1 MPHAITGGRSRIGW
15 AEGGGCAAMQAEQ
28 GGRDTKQETKNKK
41 CATQGSKK
49 TSISKSRKSKSQ
61 LQLAPPRAS
70 HLSPGRAAAVRRPR
84 ERVVEERKKS
94 RGRTPSSS
102 FCMDGPECAAR
113 ADAIPKPGPLTVDA
127 EPDAMPPGVLGLAGP
142 ALGRRRR
149 PETLS
154 SSWRALSPIEPFRWA
169 CRRHDHGG
177 GRGGV
182 PHAITGGRSRI
193 GWAEGG
199 GCAAM
204 QAEQGGRDVE

>member
-1 MPHAITGGRSRIGW
+1 MGR
-15 AEGGGCAAMQAEQ
+15 
-28 GGRDTKQETKNKK
+28 
-41 CATQGSKK
+41 
-49 TSISKSRKSKSQ
+49 
-61 LQLAPPRAS
+61 P
-70 HLSPGRAAAVRRPR
+70 PGRAAPADPPISHQLILAFFLFFHLSLPKGLRLLCV
-84 ERVVEERKKS
+84 
-94 RGRTPSSS
+94 
-102 FCMDGPECAAR
+102 MDGPECAAR

-127 EPDAMPPGVLGLAGP
+127 KPDAMPPGVLGLAGP

-204 QAEQGGRDVE
+204 QAEQDRARAARTAALLLI

>member
-1 MPHAITGGRSRIGW
+1 
-15 AEGGGCAAMQAEQ
+15 
-28 GGRDTKQETKNKK
+28 
-41 CATQGSKK
+41 
-49 TSISKSRKSKSQ
+49 
-61 LQLAPPRAS
+61 
-70 HLSPGRAAAVRRPR
+70 
-84 ERVVEERKKS
+84 
-94 RGRTPSSS
+94 
-102 FCMDGPECAAR
+102 MDGPECAAL

-127 EPDAMPPGVLGLAGP
+127 KPDAMPPGVLGLAGP

-204 QAEQGGRDVE
+204 QAEQGGRDTKQETKNKKCATQGSKKTSISKSRKSQPSWLPLGRRTFPLGVPAAAHPDPLRTQGVWMGGPHAIAGGQGRQAGKKEGAWGARAIM